1 MKNKRKTGNSYLR
14 FALIIL
20 ISAAAGAVLGFGL
33 MYFIGKSGGGIETT
47 VHEFYAGIQAY
58 SLPILTV
65 ITVLAVILGEFYLNR
80 LKSIG
85 RKIFRSDDEEC
96 DILDYQEEKTGAIG
110 INISIIAMVCS
121 FIFLSFGY
129 STDYIKS
136 SESARTG
143 FLYTCIVFCICGIYE
158 GFWQVRYVKAI
169 RIAHPYMEGDPSDR
183 NFQKKWLESCDEA
196 EREMIY
202 RSSYKTYMT
211 LNKFIPVLLV
221 VTMICHLF
229 FQTGILAVFAVAA
242 IWLLVS
248 FTYTGS
254 CVSSKKKKAGRK

>member
-33 MYFIGKSGGGIETT
+33 MYFIGKSGGGIENTF
-47 VHEFYAGIQAY
+47 HEFYAGIQAY
-58 SLPILTV
+58 SLPILIV

-85 RKIFRSDDEEC
+85 RKILRSDDEEC

-136 SESARTG
+136 SESARSG

-169 RIAHPYMEGDPSDR
+169 RM
-183 NFQKKWLESCDEA
+183 ESCDEA

-248 FTYTGS
+248 LTYTGS

>member
-33 MYFIGKSGGGIETT
+33 MYFIGKSGGGIENTF
-47 VHEFYAGIQAY
+47 HEFYAGIQAY
-58 SLPILTV
+58 SLPILIV
-65 ITVLAVILGEFYLNR
+65 ITVLAVILGEFY
-80 LKSIG
+80 
-85 RKIFRSDDEEC
+85 RKILRSDDEEC

-136 SESARTG
+136 SESARSG

-248 FTYTGS
+248 LTYTGS

>member
-1 MKNKRKTGNSYLR
+1 MKNKTKAGNSYLR

-33 MYFIGKSGGGIETT
+33 MYFLKKSGGNMENVFHGI
-47 VHEFYAGIQAY
+47 YAGIQVY
-58 SLPILTV
+58 SLPILTAV
-65 ITVLAVILGEFYLNR
+65 TVLAVILGEFYLNR

-85 RKIFRSDDEEC
+85 RKILRSEDEEC

-110 INISIIAMVCS
+110 MNISIIVLVCS

-129 STDYIKS
+129 SADYIKS
-136 SESARTG
+136 TESARTG

-169 RIAHPYMEGDPSDR
+169 QIAHPYMKGDPSDK

-202 RSSYKTYMT
+202 RSSYKTYMR

-242 IWLLVS
+242 VWLLVS
-248 FTYTGS
+248 LTYTGS
-254 CVSSKKKKAGRK
+254 CVSSKKKKTGRK